1 MTYKLVGQE
10 PYQIP
15 SNADLG
21 TLAYQNADALQVGLV
36 NVSNTLTISGLIAP
50 LTVGYSQSAAG
61 TLLYLNQVPTNLATN
76 GTISGSNIAAGTT
89 ITSFVSGFSTYQPT
103 FTATTATTVVAMTS
117 TYGVSYTLGVGGTGV
132 TYGTVVNGYSNIAT
146 AVAYVATSATTAGTT
161 IWLGTTT
168 NLAVN
173 TAVFGA
179 GVSTGTLVT
188 SVQANGW
195 VVVNQPVTISALQTI
210 QFAPTVI
217 LSAAIAANTQTQTLL
232 FYPTVT
238 LSAAT
243 SAAVTQGTVVN
254 SYYYSNSAYN
264 AALVVQNGGL
274 GVVGN
279 SYFANN
285 VTVTGGL
292 IAGIVTATNIQ
303 LTNNYTILGQGAGVA
318 SPGANSI
325 AIGASAGAGSSFG
338 AGAIAIGGA
347 SGYGTVGA
355 NAIMIGYGTG
365 NSGAPAN
372 SIFLNASGNN
382 PGPYT
387 NAGFYVNPVR
397 ADATTSATT
406 WAVYYNAYT
415 KELTT
420 SSVAAYNGGT
430 INNGLTISNL
440 TGTTSTT
447 TGALVVAGGV
457 GIAGGLIVGYIGTF
471 SNAGSSISG
480 ISGNALQV
488 TAGGIG
494 VSGSSY
500 FGSTVSAQG
509 FQVGQSYLGTQLSN
523 NSFDLGQGALNFGGA
538 TLSSTG
544 VSGWGM
550 RVGSTQNS
558 LNSLANTGV
567 LATST
572 FHTITGPTLTSSAAL
587 FTVTNLAVL
596 TINATTISTGT
607 ITATNNLSLLTNG
620 GVGVNGNMFVTGATA
635 GDGGTNNGSGSL
647 VRIQQNTT
655 WSGQQPWALYVSG
668 YSYMG
673 GFRIYGGDGIRS
685 LFLASGTLGFATG
698 DTTSPITFT
707 TQNSNERLRIDTSGT
722 VYINTTTQY
731 SGAIFNVAGG
741 AYITGA
747 VTATTFVGNLTGAV
761 TGTATSA
768 TNVAGGAPGSILI
781 QSNTGT
787 TAFIPLGSPGTILTV
802 VGSTASWTAISGLTA
817 GSATTASNLTVGTA
831 GQIPYNTAPGVTTW
845 AGPGTGGQIL
855 VSNGTSGPFFSS
867 NVSLGVVTATTLV
880 ATAVTATG
888 VVINGA
894 GTSTSSY
901 TANALYVQNGIGA
914 QGGIYA
920 GQLTVQGQSLFLGA
934 VTFSNNVTF
943 SGTSTYVYSTNTV
956 YTDNIIEMHV
966 PQGGVNALWTV
977 DDGKDIGFRFH
988 YYNRTLS
995 TDSNAAL
1002 ILADDS
1008 QQLEWY
1014 GSGAESNTGTF
1025 TSATY
1030 GVFKT
1035 GSIKLV
1041 GGAGATNATSGDLQ
1055 VTGGVGIGGGLYVGG
1070 TLTAT
1075 IHTSPSSLTFN
1086 VNNNSTAILVDA
1098 NRNLLLGGATSVLNS
1113 VNAGSVVQ
1121 LGDAG
1126 SSLSTS
1132 LNPWLFFNG
1141 KYSTAGGVPQYG
1153 GIWASPNYW
1162 GIGPDT
1168 NAGDNTVRIG
1178 TMTGGA
1184 TGYQWNATYAN
1195 LKIGTLVASGANING
1210 IVTATTFYGTF
1221 IGTLSTIVSTA
1232 STVVTQITNANALYY
1247 PTFVNLLNTS
1257 TNIGLVE
1264 YTTSSF
1270 TVNPSTGQVNIGSTS
1285 TATMNALL
1293 GVNGNAYVNGILTAT
1308 NVFVGPWPVN
1318 TSTFSGN
1325 AGLANTATTVIVQA
1339 SNTTANYYP
1348 TFVSGNNLNTTT
1360 SQSLYTSSSF
1370 YINATNG
1377 SVTMNN
1383 TTVTNGAVILG
1394 VTNATSTVTGALRV
1408 AGGAG
1413 IGRDVQIGGNLYVNN
1428 GTQVIPTN
1436 IQEFAAAGGQTTFTP
1451 IGGYVVGTVQV
1462 TANGIALGSGD
1473 FVASNGSTVVLNI
1486 ARNTGDIIRIISG
1499 GTSSAVNNIKSF
1511 AIAMSVAMSM

>member
-50 LTVGYSQSAAG
+50 LTVGYSQAATG

-89 ITSFVSGFSTYQPT
+89 ITSFVSGFYTYQPT
-103 FTATTATTVVAMTS
+103 FTATSATTVVALTS
-117 TYGVSYTLGVGGTGV
+117 TYGISYGLGVGGTGV
-132 TYGTVVNGYSNIAT
+132 TYGTVVSGYSNIAT
-146 AVAYVATSATTAGTT
+146 PVAYVATSATTAGTT

-173 TAVFGA
+173 SAVFGA
-179 GVSTGTLVT
+179 GVSTGTLIT
-188 SVQANGW
+188 SIQANAW
-195 VVVNQPVTISALQTI
+195 VVVNQAVTVSALQTI

-217 LSAAIAANTQTQTLL
+217 LSAPITANTQTQNLL

-243 SAAVTQGTVVN
+243 SAAVTQGTVAN
-254 SYYYSNSAYN
+254 AYYYPTAAYN

-274 GVVGN
+274 GVTGN
-279 SYFANN
+279 AYFANN
-285 VTVTGGL
+285 VSVTGGL

-303 LTNNYTILGQGAGVA
+303 LTNSYTILGQNAGVA

-325 AIGASAGAGSSFG
+325 AIGASAGAGTSFG

-365 NSGAPAN
+365 NSGAPSG

-382 PGPYT
+382 PGVYT

-397 ADATTSATT
+397 ADATSSGST
-406 WAVYYNAYT
+406 WAMYYNPIS
-415 KELTT
+415 KEITT

-430 INNGLTISNL
+430 ISNGLTINNL
-440 TGTTSTT
+440 TATTGTQ
-447 TGALVVAGGV
+447 TGALVVTGGV
-457 GIAGGLIVGYIGTF
+457 GIAGGLFVGAVGTF
-471 SNAGSSISG
+471 TNAGASKTAVA
-480 ISGNALQV
+480 GNAVQI

-494 VSGSSY
+494 VNGNSY
-500 FGSTVSAQG
+500 FGGDIGVATGSKFDAAVSAG
-509 FQVGQSYLGTQLSN
+509 GNYFSKDVLQVQASAVNSSGASIASYPNSTFGLTLG
-523 NSFDLGQGALNFGGA
+523 NSGYNF
-538 TLSSTG
+538 
-544 VSGWGM
+544 SGI
-550 RVGSTQNS
+550 SD
-558 LNSLANTGV
+558 TGV
-567 LATST
+567 LSTVT
-572 FHTITGPTLTSSAAL
+572 FHKISGPTLSSSAAL

-596 TINATTISTGT
+596 TINATAITTGT
-607 ITATNNLSLLTNG
+607 ITATNNLSLLANG

-647 VRIQQNTT
+647 VRIQQNTS

-668 YSYMG
+668 YTYLG
-673 GFRIYGGDGIRS
+673 GFRINGGDGVRA

-698 DTTSPITFT
+698 DTASPITFT
-707 TQNSNERLRIDTSGT
+707 TQNSSERMRIDTSGT

-731 SGAIFNVAGG
+731 SGAIFNVVGG

-747 VTATTFVGNLTGAV
+747 VTATNFYGLAS
-761 TGTATSA
+761 TATNA
-768 TNVAGGAPGSILI
+768 TNIIGGAPGSIHI
-781 QSNTGT
+781 QGNTGT
-787 TAFIPLGSPGTILTV
+787 TAFIPLGSPGQILTV
-802 VGSTASWTAISGLTA
+802 VGSTASWTALTGLSA

-831 GQIPYNTAPGVTTW
+831 GQVPYNTAPGATTW
-845 AGPGTGGQIL
+845 AGPGTAGQVF
-855 VSNGTSGPFFSS
+855 VSNGTSGPFFTS

-956 YTDNIIEMHV
+956 YTDNIIEVHT
-966 PQGGVNALWTV
+966 PQGGVNAQWTS
-977 DDGKDIGFRFH
+977 DDGKDVGFRFH

-1002 ILADDS
+1002 ILAADS
-1008 QQLEWY
+1008 QTLEWY
-1014 GSGAESNTGTF
+1014 GTGAESNTGTF

-1030 GVFKT
+1030 GTFKL
-1035 GSIKLV
+1035 GAIKLV
-1041 GGAGATNATSGDLQ
+1041 GGAGTNNATSGDLQ
-1055 VTGGVGIGGGLYVGG
+1055 VSGGVGIGGGLYVGG

-1075 IHTSPSSLTFN
+1075 IHTSPTSLTFN

-1098 NRNLLLGGATSVLNS
+1098 NRNVLLGGATSVLNS
-1113 VNAGSVVQ
+1113 VNAGAVVQ

-1126 SSLSTS
+1126 VAQTTL
-1132 LNPWLFFNG
+1132 LNPWMFFNG

-1184 TGYQWNATYAN
+1184 TGYQWNAATAN
-1195 LKIGTLVASGANING
+1195 LRIGTLLANGASING
-1210 IVTATTFYGTF
+1210 IVTATTFIGTF

-1232 STVVTQITNANALYY
+1232 STVVTQVSNANALYY

-1257 TNIGLVE
+1257 TNIGVVE

-1293 GVNGNAYVNGILTAT
+1293 GVNGNAFVNGILTAT
-1308 NVFVGPWPVN
+1308 NLFVGPWAVN
-1318 TSTFSGN
+1318 TSSFTGS
-1325 AGLANTATTVIVQA
+1325 AGFANTASSVIVQA

-1348 TFVSGNNLNTTT
+1348 TFVSRNNLNTTT
-1360 SQSLYTSSSF
+1360 SEVLYTSSSF
-1370 YINATNG
+1370 YINATSG
-1377 SVTMNN
+1377 AVTMGNA
-1383 TTVTNGAVILG
+1383 TATNIVLTG
-1394 VTNATSTVTGALRV
+1394 VTNATSTVTGALQV

-1413 IGRDVQIGGNLYVNN
+1413 IGRDVQVGGNLYVNN

-1436 IQEFAAAGGQTTFTP
+1436 IQEFAATGGQTTFTP